1 MKTRSEG
8 RTSRVVLGLATA
20 CILTL
25 LQGCCKDKRDDMK
38 DNIEAFDDLG
48 RKCCQAITDPDLKAS
63 CLAQHQETIEKLDQL
78 VSDWYQAC
86 RQNDRERKRVI
97 RGLILDILLSAALCQ
112 DDGPVV
118 TAADGGYASL
128 ASPLAGVD
136 SVGLELEGVARGGRA
151 LLSGPVC
158 LTGAEATVCAEAV
171 ASIRW
176 VEAIDE
182 SDAFGRTAWHPLE
195 FRLSFPD
202 LDGVMLEMIP
212 FEGNG
217 IVTDRR
223 GRTTLG
229 MKMRIQDE
237 VGVFGISPEA
247 WFEFPFEHDGD
258 RVSITVAGSSGLE
271 VAPQVPSVIADW
283 NEDRRV
289 DDLDYQDFIRDLV
302 DGQVDLDGDGAST
315 DLDLAWF
322 GSRWNDA
329 IEG

>member
-1 MKTRSEG
+1 MKTRSIG
-8 RTSRVVLGLATA
+8 RTSRVALGLATA
-20 CILTL
+20 CVLTL

-38 DNIEAFDDLG
+38 DNIESLDDLG

-63 CLAQHQETIEKLDQL
+63 CLAQHEGTIEELEQL
-78 VSDWYQAC
+78 VSDWYRAC
-86 RQNDRERKRVI
+86 RQGDRARKRML
-97 RGLILDILLSAALCQ
+97 RGLILDILLAAALCQ
-112 DDGPVV
+112 DEGPVV

-136 SVGLELEGVARGGRA
+136 SVDLELEGAARGGRA
-151 LLSGPVC
+151 LLRGPVC

-176 VEAIDE
+176 MEEIGE
-182 SDAFGRTAWHPLE
+182 SDAFGRTSWHPLE

-217 IVTDRR
+217 ITIDQR
-223 GRTTLG
+223 GRATLG

-237 VGVFGISPEA
+237 IGVFGIAPEA
-247 WFEFPFEHDGD
+247 WFEFPFDRDGD
-258 RVSITVAGSSGLE
+258 RVSIMVAGASGLE

-289 DDLDYQDFIRDLV
+289 DDLDYQNFVRDFV
-302 DGQVDLDGDGAST
+302 DGRVDLDGDGAST

-322 GSRWNDA
+322 ESRWNDA
-329 IEG
+329 LNG